1 MWLILATCLLCSDYS
16 MIRWPGIGG
25 ISSSYCNY
33 PAKVL
38 KQHPLP
44 GLVNTTILLL
54 LIAPAPSLFHSTV
67 RVRASR
73 GTPLPTSAVSG
84 NAVHLEGLPTT
95 STVRVRASRG
105 TAYQDIIRISDG
117 RGDKLI
123 NFLLDL
129 LVVMFGVME
138 ITTFS
143 SITHT
148 CAHVLI

>member
-1 MWLILATCLLCSDYS
+1 MAATGDLLALQLLCGDYS

-54 LIAPAPSLFHSTV
+54 LITPAPSLFH
-67 RVRASR
+67 
-73 GTPLPTSAVSG
+73 
-84 NAVHLEGLPTT
+84 

-117 RGDKLI
+117 HGDKLI

-129 LVVMFGVME
+129 LAVMFGVME

-143 SITHT
+143 SMRT
-148 CAHVLI
+148 CANMIILI